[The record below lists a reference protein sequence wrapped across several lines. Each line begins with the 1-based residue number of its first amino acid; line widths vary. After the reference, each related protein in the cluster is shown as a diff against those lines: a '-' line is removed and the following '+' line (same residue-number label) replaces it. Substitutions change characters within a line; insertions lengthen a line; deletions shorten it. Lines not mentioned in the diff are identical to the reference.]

1 MISEQALLKAAVHSG
16 LVDDEAVNKAR
27 NQARMAQSD
36 VLTTLSYAQRI
47 PLVKFYR
54 AYAHQQGVRFLNA
67 AHLHPDI
74 QLARKL
80 GYGVIRSRGILPLA
94 SRENDS
100 GTVVLVSA
108 ALPDAGLRRQVE
120 RALGGNVEYCL
131 AENRA
136 ISTAMQQL
144 ERVFNP
150 TAAPSQDAQ
159 AEAFDP
165 VDAIQ
170 EIVDQAYLYRA
181 SDIHIQ
187 PLKDNVRIRMR
198 VDGHLQEYVTR
209 YTHEQ
214 ANGLLSRIKVLSD
227 LDIAETRMPQD
238 GGLRHRTQSGV
249 EFDIRVATM
258 PTKFGER
265 ATLRLLG
272 SGSQTITLPEIGMS
286 DTDFASFRETIE
298 RPHGMILITGPTGSG
313 KSTTLYAALQE
324 ISSDDTNIL
333 TAEDPVEQ
341 GIESISQLQVG
352 VKVNFASA
360 LRSFLRHD
368 PDVIMVGEIRDGET
382 ADVAIKAAMTG
393 HLVFSTLHTNTAVG
407 CISRLR
413 DMEVEAYLIGST
425 LLAAIAQRLVR
436 RLCRH
441 CKQPMPIP
449 ETVQEKLS
457 VATDA
462 ESTLHEPQ
470 GCARCSDTGYEGR
483 IALFETLW
491 IDDAVRRAIYKDVT
505 ETEILDV
512 AQGFTDMRTDG
523 QQKLLQGHTS
533 VEEIQKLGLL

>member
-1 MISEQALLKAAVHSG
+1 MISEQALLKAAIHGG
-16 LVDDEAVNKAR
+16 LVDEAAVNKAR

-36 VLTTLSYAQRI
+36 VLTTLIYAQRI

-54 AYAHQQGVRFLNA
+54 AYAQQQGVRFLNA

-80 GYGVIRSRGILPLA
+80 GYGVIRSRGILPLVA
-94 SRENDS
+94 RENDS
-100 GTVVLVSA
+100 GSIMLVSES
-108 ALPDAGLRRQVE
+108 LPDSGLRRQVE
-120 RALGGNVEYCL
+120 RALGANVEYCL
-131 AENRA
+131 AEKRA

-150 TAAPSQDAQ
+150 TAEPAQDTP

-165 VDAIQ
+165 VAAIQ
-170 EIVDQAYLYRA
+170 EIIDQAYLYQA

-198 VDGHLQEYVTR
+198 VDGHLQEHVTR

-238 GGLRHRTQSGV
+238 GGMRHRTLSGV

-272 SGSQTITLPEIGMS
+272 SGSKIITLPEIGMS
-286 DTDFASFRETIE
+286 DDDFARFRETIS

-313 KSTTLYAALQE
+313 KSTTLYASLQE
-324 ISSDDTNIL
+324 ISADDTNIL

-341 GIESISQLQVG
+341 SIESISQLQVG
-352 VKVNFASA
+352 VKVNFAGA

-393 HLVFSTLHTNTAVG
+393 HLVFSTLHTNTAIG
-407 CISRLR
+407 CITRLR
-413 DMEVEAYLIGST
+413 DMEVEAYLVGST

-436 RLCRH
+436 RLCPH
-441 CKQPMPIP
+441 CKQQRPMPAA
-449 ETVQEKLS
+449 VQEKLS
-457 VATDA
+457 VALDTDA
-462 ESTLHEPQ
+462 SLYEPH
-470 GCARCSDTGYEGR
+470 GCARCSDTGYDGR

-491 IDDAVRRAIYKDVT
+491 IDDAVRRAVYKDAT
-505 ETEILDV
+505 ESEIRDV
-512 AQGFTDMRTDG
+512 AQGFTDMRTDA

-533 VEEIQKLGLL
+533 IEEIQKLGLL